1 MRLDRSP
8 EWLKQQ
14 MVTIGS
20 TAAGVIAGVS
30 PYQTRRELYHAMVD
44 AMEDRISPS
53 MMNDDMRRGL
63 LTEPLHRQ
71 LLAEELGR
79 IVHDHDQDE
88 FILSAPYQWAHAL
101 PDGWLIETS
110 ADEMKTTDVP
120 VQLKCPR
127 TAAWHKIKLD
137 GIHGHWVIG
146 TQHTLAI
153 TGAPYE
159 HFSVLNPETMR
170 LIHFDVKRDDGII
183 ASLMELER
191 DFYAM
196 VMERRA
202 PTDDVPDVIAE
213 LPNIGGE
220 MIRIETEQARDLS
233 DAYRS
238 ARLVRDEADM
248 LMDET
253 KSKIIKLMDGARIA
267 QLPHLR
273 CYQIPHA
280 GSLTFDVDAAARDG
294 VDVPKYKKRGK
305 PYTTFRTYNVE

>member
-14 MVTIGS
+14 IATIGS

-30 PYQTRRELYHAMVD
+30 PYQTRRELYHTMVD
-44 AMEDRISPS
+44 AMEGRISPS

-71 LLAEELGR
+71 LLEDELGKT
-79 IVHDHDQDE
+79 VHDHNQDD
-88 FILSAPYQWAHAL
+88 FITEERYSWAHAL
-101 PDGWLIETS
+101 PDGWLFG
-110 ADEMKTTDVP
+110 DEYPEIP

-127 TAAWHKIKLD
+127 TASWHKIKLD

-170 LIHFDVKRDDGII
+170 LIHFDVKRDDSII

-191 DFYAM
+191 EFYAM
-196 VMERRA
+196 VLERRA

-220 MIRIETEQARDLS
+220 MIRIETEQARDLA

-238 ARLVRDEADM
+238 ARQVRDEADL

-280 GSLTFDVDAAARDG
+280 GSLTFDIDAAARDG